1 MILLVALLAAA
12 SGPWTEA
19 QRLLKK
25 DRPQEAVVLLQTA
38 RAKEPRNAAIATDL
52 GATLLRLGRRDDAEA
67 TFRGAIALDPRR
79 DTAYVQLVGLYLDDP
94 RRWDE
99 APALLA
105 LLDRGKAL
113 SRTAIGRYRLLL
125 ARIDLLRSVGR
136 TAEARAVLAEASAG
150 ELAKGNERRLA
161 DLADRIAAVEKVRS
175 AEDWPEPIVGE
186 EHLAEL
192 RKAQALFDK
201 GDPRSALP
209 VVERLCAAFPGWRE
223 SRFLRARALEELGR
237 VDEAARELA
246 ILVQIAPSQAQAW
259 RKLGELLALHGG
271 LLEAERADEAL
282 RQALARE
289 PSWTDLWLLRARV
302 ALRRGRAQ
310 DVVRALA
317 RFQPDGSAQA
327 AEVSRLL
334 EAARALPEG
343 SAAASVARAPEPTA
357 QARDFLKA
365 AQEALATEGGGEAAK
380 ALLQRALDESPAFP
394 EAAAAW
400 LAMAGEVPQRSV
412 DALWTDGTALL
423 DLAAQVRKA
432 RPDLAGAL
440 VRPWID
446 RAVDL
451 GAPEARYQRALDRA
465 DSDGPGALADLV
477 AYAAQSPPPVHLEE
491 AKALRARIVP
501 AAHIE
506 PAEAQALSRLTE
518 DRPEAAAVS
527 LGGGCA
533 RERSPRVSIALGEVH
548 EYAGEVPEALACYQ
562 AAFAADESSL
572 VGATRY
578 ARLAA
583 RAPLT
588 ADPAELVRIAGRGVA
603 AASWTL
609 ARIALAAGRT
619 DEALAEIDRFLDSAA
634 PGEPGIA
641 DARAARTRL
650 LRANDDAA
658 RIRSR
663 HRLVVGG
670 IGAVALFALFL
681 AWLRGS
687 SVARALLRRPRLY
700 PAVTRTVGSL
710 RHDVLKH
717 RASVLSAATEPS
729 AREEVARALLLPEPA
744 STAVAHAYERLR
756 EDARAQ
762 GVVLRRL
769 SREPVFGP
777 LVSDLRTAERILR
790 RGGKTATLARIDAR
804 MREVHG
810 PRLAAL
816 LKQGPRTLVDATSL
830 SDWIHGV
837 EAEVRGGGAGWTAP
851 SVLLQGM
858 AVEFPVER
866 EALATIFANLLRNA
880 QAAAAPGGRV
890 LVRLGEER
898 DAAGRSVHVL
908 LVGDSAPGDIT
919 LEEIESR
926 ESGRGLA
933 IVRDLTR
940 EWAGHVVVRS
950 EEPPLRKAV
959 GACFPSDA
967 PASGLRPSQAE
978 PAPPAQGATA

>member
-1 MILLVALLAAA
+1 MIFLVALLVAA
-12 SGPWTEA
+12 SGPWAEA

-25 DRPQEAVVLLQTA
+25 DRPEEALVFLQAA
-38 RAKEPRNAAIATDL
+38 RAKEPRNAALATDL
-52 GATLLRLGRRDDAEA
+52 GSALLRLGKRDQAEA
-67 TFRGAIALDPRR
+67 AFRSAIAVDPRR
-79 DTAYVQLVGLYLDDP
+79 DAAYLQLVGMYLDDP

-99 APALLA
+99 APALFA
-105 LLDRGKAL
+105 LLDRGTST
-113 SRTAIGRYRLLL
+113 SRSPIGRFRLRL
-125 ARIDLLRSVGR
+125 ARVDLLRSVGR
-136 TAEARAVLAEASAG
+136 TVEARALLAEASAD
-150 ELAKGNERRLA
+150 EQAKGNERRLA

-175 AEDWPEPIVGE
+175 AEDWPEPAIDA
-186 EHLAEL
+186 EHTAEL

-209 VVERLCAAFPGWRE
+209 VVERLCAAFPGWRAP
-223 SRFLRARALEELGR
+223 RFLRARALEELGR
-237 VDEAARELA
+237 VDEAARELG

-310 DVVRALA
+310 DVIRALG
-317 RFQPDGSAQA
+317 RVQPDGAAEA

-343 SAAASVARAPEPTA
+343 SAPASVARAPEPTA
-357 QARDFLKA
+357 QARDSLQK
-365 AQEALATEGGGEAAK
+365 AQEALATEGGAEASK
-380 ALLQRALDESPAFP
+380 ALLQRALDESPGFP

-400 LAMAGEVPQRSV
+400 LAMAGEVPQRTV
-412 DALWTDGTALL
+412 DALWNDGSALL

-432 RPDLAGAL
+432 RPDLAGPL
-440 VRPWID
+440 VRPWLD

-465 DSDGPGALADLV
+465 DADPPGALADLV
-477 AYAAQSPPPVHLEE
+477 AYAAQSPPPAHLEE

-506 PAEAQALSRLTE
+506 PAEVQALSRLTE
-518 DRPEAAAVS
+518 DRPEAALVS
-527 LGGGCA
+527 LGADCA
-533 RERSPRVSIALGEVH
+533 RERSARVCVALGEVH
-548 EYAGEVPEALACYQ
+548 EYAGEIPAALACYQ

-572 VGATRY
+572 VAATRY

-583 RAPLT
+583 RAPSA
-588 ADPAELVRIAGRGVA
+588 ADPAELERISTRGVA
-603 AASWTL
+603 AANWTL
-609 ARIALAAGRT
+609 ARIALAGGRT
-619 DEALAEIDRFLDSAA
+619 DEALLQIDRFLDSAA
-634 PGEPGIA
+634 AGEPGIPE
-641 DARAARTRL
+641 ARAARARM

-663 HRLVVGG
+663 QRLAAAG
-670 IGAVALFALFL
+670 IGALALLVLLL
-681 AWLRGS
+681 AWLRGK
-687 SVARALLRRPRLY
+687 SVARALARRPRLY
-700 PAVTRTVGSL
+700 PAVARTVGSL

-717 RASVLSAATEPS
+717 RASVLSAAAEPS

-744 STAVAHAYERLR
+744 STAVARAYERLR

-762 GVVLRRL
+762 GVLLRRL

-777 LVSDLRTAERILR
+777 LVSDLLAAERILR
-790 RGGKTATLARIDAR
+790 RGGKTASLVRIDGR
-804 MREVHG
+804 MHEVHG
-810 PRLAAL
+810 PRLATL
-816 LKQGPRTLVDATSL
+816 LKQGPRTLVDASSL

-837 EAEVRGGGAGWTAP
+837 EAEVRRGGAGWTAP

-959 GACFPSDA
+959 GACFPS
-967 PASGLRPSQAE
+967 
-978 PAPPAQGATA
+978 QGASA

>member
-1 MILLVALLAAA
+1 MIVLVALLAAA
-12 SGPWTEA
+12 SPWTEA

-25 DRPQEAVVLLQTA
+25 DRPQEAVVLLQAA

-52 GATLLRLGRRDDAEA
+52 GATLLRLGKRDEAEA
-67 TFRGAIALDPRR
+67 TFRSAITLDPRR
-79 DTAYVQLVGLYLDDP
+79 DAAYLQLVGLYLEDP

-105 LLDRGKAL
+105 LLDRGTAL
-113 SRTAIGRYRLLL
+113 SRSPIGRYRLRL

-136 TAEARAVLAEASAG
+136 TVEARALLAEASAD

-175 AEDWPEPIVGE
+175 AEDWPEPAVDDA
-186 EHLAEL
+186 HLAEL

-223 SRFLRARALEELGR
+223 ARFLRARALEELGR
-237 VDEAARELA
+237 VDEAARELG

-302 ALRRGRAQ
+302 ALRRGRAR
-310 DVVRALA
+310 DVVRALS
-317 RFQPDGSAQA
+317 RFQPDGPAQA
-327 AEVSRLL
+327 AEVARLL

-343 SAAASVARAPEPTA
+343 SAPASVVRAPEPTA
-357 QARDFLKA
+357 QARDLLKA
-365 AQEALATEGGGEAAK
+365 AQEMLATEGGVEAAK
-380 ALLQRALDESPAFP
+380 GLLQRALDESPAFP

-400 LAMAGEVPQRSV
+400 LAVAGEVPQRSL
-412 DALWTDGTALL
+412 DALWNDGTALL

-432 RPDLAGAL
+432 RPDLAAAL
-440 VRPWID
+440 VRPWLD

-465 DSDGPGALADLV
+465 DADAPGALADLV
-477 AYAAQSPPPVHLEE
+477 AYAAQSPPPAHLEE

-501 AAHIE
+501 AEHIE

-527 LGGGCA
+527 LGGDCA

-548 EYAGEVPEALACYQ
+548 EYAGEISDALACYQ
-562 AAFAADESSL
+562 AASAADESSL
-572 VGATRY
+572 VAATRY

-583 RAPLT
+583 RAPGA
-588 ADPAELVRIAGRGVA
+588 ADPAELARIAGRGVA
-603 AASWTL
+603 AAHWTL

-619 DEALAEIDRFLDSAA
+619 DDALTGIDRFLDTAA

-641 DARAARTRL
+641 EARAARTRL

-663 HRLVVGG
+663 QRLAAAG
-670 IGAVALFALFL
+670 IGGVALLALLL

-687 SVARALLRRPRLY
+687 SVARALSRRPRLY
-700 PAVTRTVGSL
+700 PAVARTVGSL

-717 RASVLSAATEPS
+717 RASVLSAAAEPS

-762 GVVLRRL
+762 GIVLRRL

-777 LVSDLRTAERILR
+777 LVRDLLAAERILQ
-790 RGGKTATLARIDAR
+790 RGGAKNATLARIDAR

-810 PRLAAL
+810 PRLAVL
-816 LKQGPRTLVDATSL
+816 LKQGPRTRIDATSL

-837 EAEVRGGGAGWTAP
+837 EAEVKRGGAGWTPP

-950 EEPPLRKAV
+950 EAPPLRKAV
-959 GACFPSDA
+959 GACFPSA
-967 PASGLRPSQAE
+967 GASA
-978 PAPPAQGATA
+978 